1 MQRSNKWVMAAML
14 LAIGTS
20 GCAKS
25 STFDNEAA
33 GNEKAADVKT
43 VNGVDQVTLT
53 PRAEQRLGIETS
65 AISQARVSNAQRKV
79 IPYAAVLYAADGHA
93 FTFTSP
99 APRTFVE
106 TPITVDYIAGGR
118 AILKRG
124 PATGTTVVT
133 VGSAELLGT
142 AHGVEED

>member
-1 MQRSNKWVMAAML
+1 MQRRNKWVMAAML

-33 GNEKAADVKT
+33 GNEKAAKVQS

-53 PRAEQRLGIETS
+53 PRAVQRLGIET
-65 AISQARVSNAQRKV
+65 AQISQARVSGAERKV

-93 FTFTSP
+93 FTFVSP
-99 APRTFVE
+99 APRVYHE
-106 TPITVDYIAGGR
+106 ARISVDHIDGGR

-124 PATGTTVVT
+124 PAAGTTVVT